1 MFWHTLLSILQMI
14 TESFNDMEIK
24 ERIKLLLAE
33 MNNGVYEKDTEIGLA
48 LLAALAGDSI
58 LLLGPPGVAKSMIAR
73 RLKNAFANAKSFE
86 YLMSRF
92 STPDEIFGPISLSRL
107 KLSDKYERNVKGY
120 LPTAD
125 VVFLDE
131 IWKAGPAIQNTLLTV
146 INEKVFRNGDKEIQL
161 PLKLL
166 VAASNEL
173 PAQGEGLEALWDR
186 FLIRTVCTCIQQEEL
201 FYKMLLNDIE
211 DEHLNF
217 CWRISNEE
225 YLEWKQQIKKIIIS
239 SDTLSCITEIRRRL
253 KKVDVGEEGARSV
266 YVSDR
271 RWKCIIKMLKASAFM
286 HGRTETLILDLLP
299 IYHCLWNE
307 PCEYD
312 SVQTIVI
319 QSLFLQIKEKL
330 SFIVLAL
337 KADLKVCRV
346 HEALKNVSTKDDHR
360 GQPLRI
366 VDHFYY
372 QVAEHGTGNTYIFIS
387 DYINLPDYKKV
398 VGRNGNAPVQG
409 ILYRDPQN
417 LQRMTIRT
425 YSGNLNRYKGELVTL
440 YRDDKGL
447 YINGVRFPIIQLKKG
462 EKQQFG
468 VENIAAV
475 SKCNYEVE
483 LETIS
488 TQLEN
493 LVSQISGNLFVS
505 QKDNLKIEE
514 CSLAINKE
522 IALARVDVQKLQYA
536 TI

>member
-1 MFWHTLLSILQMI
+1 
-14 TESFNDMEIK
+14 MEIK

-33 MNNGVYEKDTEIGLA
+33 MNNGVYEKDTEIGLS
-48 LLAALAGDSI
+48 LLAALTGESI

-73 RLKNAFANAKSFE
+73 RLKSAFANSKSFE

-107 KLSDKYERNVKGY
+107 KSSDKYERNIEGY

-125 VVFLDE
+125 IVFLDE

-146 INEKVFRNGDKEIQL
+146 INEKLFRNGDKEIHL

-201 FYKMLLNDIE
+201 FYKMLLDDIKINQ
-211 DEHLNF
+211 HAF
-217 CWRISNEE
+217 CWKISNEE
-225 YLEWKQQIKKIIIS
+225 YSRWRQQIEMITIS
-239 SDTLSCITEIRRRL
+239 SEALACVTEIRYRL
-253 KKVDVGEEGARSV
+253 KRVDTGEEGVRSV

-286 HGRTETLILDLLP
+286 HGRTKTLIFDLLP

-307 PCEYD
+307 PCECDYI
-312 SVQTIVI
+312 QTIVI
-319 QSLFLQIKEKL
+319 QSLFSCIKKHL
-330 SFIVLAL
+330 SFITLTL
-337 KADLKVCRV
+337 KADLKACRV
-346 HEALKNVSTKDDHR
+346 QEALKKASAKGGNRDES
-360 GQPLRI
+360 LRI

-372 QVAEHGTGNTYIFIS
+372 QVADHGTGNTYIFVS
-387 DYINLPDYKKV
+387 DYINLIKYEHV
-398 VGRNGNAPVQG
+398 VVKGNAPVTG
-409 ILYRDPQN
+409 ILYKDPQN
-417 LQRMTIRT
+417 PQRMIIRT
-425 YSGNLNRYKGELVTL
+425 YSNSLNRYKGDLVTL

-462 EKQQFG
+462 EKQQLCA
-468 VENIAAV
+468 ENFATV
-475 SKCNYEVE
+475 SKCNYEAE
-483 LETIS
+483 LEMIS
-488 TQLEN
+488 LELEN
-493 LVSQISGNLFVS
+493 LTNQIFENLFIS
-505 QKDNLKIEE
+505 QKDKTKIKE

-522 IALARVDVQKLQYA
+522 IALIHVDVQKLQYE
-536 TI
+536 